1 MITSSGDTPIGIK
14 CCIFFPNS
22 KILIK
27 SSDAVGILKLNR
39 HLFVFDFFFF
49 FAEKGKDGQASRARS
64 QVNDIPKNSD
74 NNPPHNK

>member
-1 MITSSGDTPIGIK
+1 MLH
-14 CCIFFPNS
+14 FFPNS

-49 FAEKGKDGQASRARS
+49 AEKGKDGQASRARS

-74 NNPPHNK
+74 NTPPPHNK